1 MPYNEP
7 KIGVGVGA
15 ILVNNE
21 GKIFLAKR
29 GPGVSKHAGMWEIPG
44 GGVNFGETMAEAIKR
59 EVMEE
64 HSVEIEVGEMLDTVE
79 DIAPEVGWHTVGPAF
94 VCKIVKGI
102 PKIMEPNKCTEIGW
116 FTWAEVQKLSLTPY
130 TAKDL
135 AGFRR
140 RYPNATR

>member
-1 MPYNEP
+1 MHKEQ

-15 ILVNNE
+15 IIINEE

-29 GPGVSKHAGMWEIPG
+29 GPGVSKHAGLWEIPG
-44 GGVNFGETMAEAIKR
+44 GGVKFSEPMTEAIKR

-64 HSVEIEVGEMLDTVE
+64 HDVEVEAGEMLDTVE
-79 DIAPEVGWHTVGPAF
+79 DIAPEVGWHTIGPAF
-94 VCKIVKGI
+94 VCKIVKGT
-102 PKIMEPNKCTEIGW
+102 PSIMEPDKCTEIGW
-116 FTWAEVQKLSLTPY
+116 FSWNEVERLDLTPY

-140 RYPNATR
+140 RYPDGII